1 MCHASPT
8 GSWATAIFSPIVL
21 LRLPPNEPQV
31 ARLLMAGVL
40 ALFAAFLAVSNTHQ
54 NESPSLRPMA
64 GSPVARQ
71 HPFGSGMSPIQQLM
85 ISLYLS
91 AAGLRFLQHP
101 TPAEELALPSGRVT
115 GPVGQTAPGLPC
127 SASLRDDRGRCLL
140 YAGACLWY
148 LTPARM
154 SHLRYV
160 PFRDHYHSLRRL
172 ATRLATN
179 SPLRGISPSGGMR
192 LKARPSPGLPC
203 SASLRAAGSLL
214 YAVSLWCVRR
224 ALPFP

>member
-140 YAGACLWY
+140 YAGACGVC
-148 LTPARM
+148 AG
-154 SHLRYV
+154 
-160 PFRDHYHSLRRL
+160 HYHSLEPL
-172 ATRLATN
+172 A
-179 SPLRGISPSGGMR
+179 
-192 LKARPSPGLPC
+192 KPC
-203 SASLRAAGSLL
+203 S
-214 YAVSLWCVRR
+214 VRSER
-224 ALPFP
+224 QTLKKATIW